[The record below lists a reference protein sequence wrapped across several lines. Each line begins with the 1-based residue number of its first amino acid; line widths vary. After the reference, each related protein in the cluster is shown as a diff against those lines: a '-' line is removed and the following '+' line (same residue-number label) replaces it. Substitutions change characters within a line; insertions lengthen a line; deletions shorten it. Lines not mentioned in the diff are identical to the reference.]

1 MESSSRQ
8 TIGDL
13 LFLVRRFGAPAT
25 VAS

>member
-1 MESSSRQ
+1 MESPNRH